1 MAFHHRDQDTL
12 CGHPAA
18 VLPDITGPRRLRYL
32 TRNME
37 MTAIIRAIGELAR
50 EWSGT

>member
-1 MAFHHRDQDTL
+1 M

-18 VLPDITGPRRLRYL
+18 SFLISQGPHRLRYL

-37 MTAIIRAIGELAR
+37 MTAIIRVIAELAR